1 MTKDRRHS
9 IIAIS
14 LFSFYLLSFLFEGQV
29 LHTIIKR
36 FDISIQNIFLYA
48 IIANF
53 LGLFICGFLINNQK
67 NAKDVMVFST
77 ITCILFIMPFFFLPS
92 LLWYISL
99 IISSFAAGLYVA
111 AWGFYFK
118 NYTSSNEKIKTA
130 ADVLVLSNILM
141 IMINMAAIHLS
152 PYIALA
158 SSVIILFISLYFQMQ
173 LPKVQVIDKDNEI
186 TGNFEAASQRNF
198 INAFILLF
206 IFITIITVNSGFMYQ
221 VINPAFEHL
230 KWLVSWYWA
239 IPYIIAIYI
248 MKNLPKKIN
257 HNYMLY
263 VAIAMIGFSFLAFMA
278 LGRSAG
284 SYLIVNTLM
293 LGACGVY
300 DLFWWSILGEMLDY
314 HDNPAKIFGMGL
326 SANVLGIFIGSLIG
340 NIGDDINA
348 RYRTTIIAFVVVFVT
363 LMILPILHK
372 YLLNLLRNHAF
383 LSTFYKMEEVK
394 QNKNI
399 RFLIELGKLTQRES
413 QIAELLLKGRTYKMI
428 AEELYLSE
436 NTVKTHVKNIYSKLQ
451 VKSKVELMGLII
463 DKD

>member
-1 MTKDRRHS
+1 MKDQKHS

-29 LHTIIKR
+29 LHTIIKK
-36 FDISIQNIFLYA
+36 FDISIQSIFLYA

-53 LGLFICGFLINNQK
+53 LGLFICGFLIKNQSS
-67 NAKDVMVFST
+67 AKKVMVAST
-77 ITCILFIMPFFFLPS
+77 IVCIILIVPFFSSPS

-99 IISSFAAGLYVA
+99 VISSFVAGLYVA

-118 NYTSSNEKIKTA
+118 NYTSSSERIKAA
-130 ADVLVLSNILM
+130 ADVLIFSNVLMIIINILG
-141 IMINMAAIHLS
+141 IYIS

-158 SSVIILFISLYFQMQ
+158 SSIIILLISLYFQMQ
-173 LPKVQVIDKDNEI
+173 LPENQMINKNIEIIGNE
-186 TGNFEAASQRNF
+186 GNVSQRNF
-198 INAFILLF
+198 VSAFIILC
-206 IFITIITVNSGFMYQ
+206 IFIAIITINSGLMYK

-239 IPYIIAIYI
+239 VPYIVAIYI
-248 MKNLPKKIN
+248 MKNLPKGIN

-278 LGRSAG
+278 LDRSAS

-300 DLFWWSILGEMLDY
+300 DLFWWSILGEMLD
-314 HDNPAKIFGMGL
+314 HHKNPAWIFGMGL
-326 SANVLGIFIGSLIG
+326 SANVLGILAGSLIG
-340 NIGDDINA
+340 NIGDEINI
-348 RYRTTIIAFVVVFVT
+348 RNRTTIIAFVVVFVT
-363 LMILPILHK
+363 LLILPILHK
-372 YLLNLLRNHAF
+372 YLVNLLRNHVF
-383 LSTFYKMEEVK
+383 LSTFYKMEEIN

-399 RFLIELGKLTQRES
+399 SFLTDLGKLTPRES
-413 QIAELLLKGRTYKMI
+413 QIAGLLMKGRTYKMI
-428 AEELYLSE
+428 AKELYLSE

-451 VKSKVELMGLII
+451 VKSKVELISLMIN
-463 DKD
+463 KD